1 MDILQAIL
9 PELVLGCAAAFF
21 FGCSLFNVEKNMH
34 RYAVAWAAAAFLA
47 AVISMSGQ
55 AEFFHGAYRVDRFSR
70 FFSLFITGGFLVA
83 IIITRQMKDIDRT
96 CRADVYF
103 FLTVSTSGLILVSG
117 ATELLTL
124 FIALE
129 ISSYPLY
136 ITTSYRKGL
145 GFQFEAA
152 AKYLVFGVV
161 STALMI
167 YGISY
172 LYGALGST
180 FLNDIVLALPSHLY
194 DPLTL
199 VGVILFMAGLLYK
212 LAAFPFHFWAPDV
225 YSGAAVEVVAF
236 AAALPKLA
244 AVALFARVG
253 GVFMDFDVLAPA
265 LAILA
270 VLSMTVGNILALAQ
284 TELKRLLAYSAVS
297 HAGYILLG
305 VLAASQGGL
314 NSAMFYGAVYAV
326 MSLAAFLVAVQ
337 VAEEGKNDIPLDD
350 LRGLWHRAPLLAIV
364 FTIALVSLAGLP
376 PTAGFT
382 GKLLL
387 LTAAWKAG
395 WFWTVV
401 IGVLNSLLGLF
412 VYLNI
417 IRISLVDD
425 RAVGQPLLTP
435 PLLGTTATAL
445 GLGLLVLGVFPGV
458 LLTMARKALAALL
471 YMVPLT

>member
-1 MDILQAIL
+1 
-9 PELVLGCAAAFF
+9 
-21 FGCSLFNVEKNMH
+21 
-34 RYAVAWAAAAFLA
+34 
-47 AVISMSGQ
+47 
-55 AEFFHGAYRVDRFSR
+55 
-70 FFSLFITGGFLVA
+70 
-83 IIITRQMKDIDRT
+83 
-96 CRADVYF
+96 
-103 FLTVSTSGLILVSG
+103 
-117 ATELLTL
+117 
-124 FIALE
+124 
-129 ISSYPLY
+129 
-136 ITTSYRKGL
+136 
-145 GFQFEAA
+145 
-152 AKYLVFGVV
+152 
-161 STALMI
+161 
-167 YGISY
+167 
-172 LYGALGST
+172 
-180 FLNDIVLALPSHLY
+180 
-194 DPLTL
+194 
-199 VGVILFMAGLLYK
+199 
-212 LAAFPFHFWAPDV
+212 
-225 YSGAAVEVVAF
+225 
-236 AAALPKLA
+236 
-244 AVALFARVG
+244 
-253 GVFMDFDVLAPA
+253 MDFDVLAPA

-305 VLAASQGGL
+305 VLAAAQGGL

-337 VAEEGKNDIPLDD
+337 MAEEGKNDIPLDD
-350 LRGLWHRAPLLAIV
+350 LKGLWHRAPLLAIV

-425 RAVGQPLLTP
+425 RAAGRPVPTP

-445 GLGLLVLGVFPGV
+445 GLGLLALGIFPGG

-471 YMVPLT
+471 YIVPLT

>member
-9 PELVLGCAAAFF
+9 PELVLGCAVPFF
-21 FGCSLFNVEKNMH
+21 FVCSLFQLDKNI
-34 RYAVAWAAAAFLA
+34 RRFAVIWAVAAFLA
-47 AVISMSGQ
+47 AVISFGGQ
-55 AEFFHGAYRVDRFSR
+55 AEFFHGAYRIDRFSR
-70 FFSLFITGGFLVA
+70 YFALFITGAFLVVV
-83 IIITRQMKDIDRT
+83 IITRRLEDIDRGSL
-96 CRADVYF
+96 ADFYM
-103 FLTVSTSGLILVSG
+103 FLSISTMGLVLVTG

-136 ITTSYRKGL
+136 ITTSYRTGL

-152 AKYLVFGVV
+152 AKYLIFGVV

-180 FLNDIVLALPSHLY
+180 FLSDIVLALPSHLY

-236 AAALPKLA
+236 AASLPKLA

-253 GVFMDFDVLAPA
+253 GVFMDFEVLAPA
-265 LAILA
+265 LALLA
-270 VLSMTVGNILALAQ
+270 VLSMTVGNLLALTQ
-284 TELKRLLAYSAVS
+284 NELKRLLAYSAVS

-314 NSAMFYGAVYAV
+314 NSAMFYGAVYAF

-337 VAEEGKNDIPLDD
+337 MAVPGQNDIPLDE
-350 LRGLWHRAPLLAIV
+350 LRGLWRRAPLPAIV
-364 FTIALVSLAGLP
+364 LTIALVSLAGLP

-425 RAVGQPLLTP
+425 RGAGRQTVASPLMTS
-435 PLLGTTATAL
+435 TATAL
-445 GLGLLVLGVFPGV
+445 GLGLLFFGV
-458 LLTMARKALAALL
+458 LPNGLLLLARKALAALL
-471 YMVPLT
+471 YI

>member
-1 MDILQAIL
+1 MVVIQAIL
-9 PELVLGCAAAFF
+9 PEIILGSAAAFF
-21 FGCSLFNVEKNMH
+21 FSCSLFNVEKNI
-34 RYAVAWAAAAFLA
+34 RRSVVWWAAAAVLA
-47 AVISMSGQ
+47 AIFAMNCQ
-55 AEFFHGAYRVDRFSR
+55 AELFYGAYRIDRFSR
-70 FFSLFITGGFLVA
+70 FFALFISCAFLVA
-83 IIITRQMKDIDRT
+83 TVITLRMEDIDKNTRT
-96 CRADVYF
+96 DFYF
-103 FLTVSTSGLILVSG
+103 FLTISTFGLILVTG

-136 ITTSYRKGL
+136 VMTSYRKGL

-172 LYGALGST
+172 IYGAVGST
-180 FLNDIVLALPSHLY
+180 FLSDIVEALPSLLY

-199 VGVILFMAGLLYK
+199 VGVILFMAGLFYK

-225 YSGAAVEVVAF
+225 YSGAAAEVVAF
-236 AAALPKLA
+236 VASLPKLA
-244 AVALFARVG
+244 AVALLARVG

-265 LAILA
+265 LAIIA
-270 VLSMTVGNILALAQ
+270 VLSMTAGNLLALAQ
-284 TELKRLLAYSAVS
+284 KELKRLLAFSAVS
-297 HAGYILLG
+297 HAGYIVLG

-314 NSAMFYGAVYAV
+314 NSAMYYGVIYAT
-326 MSLAAFLVAVQ
+326 MSLTAFLVAIQLVSP
-337 VAEEGKNDIPLDD
+337 EKNDIPLDD
-350 LRGLWHRAPLLAIV
+350 LRGLWRRAPLLAVIM
-364 FTIALVSLAGLP
+364 TIALVSLAGLP

-401 IGVLNSLLGLF
+401 FGVLNSLLGLF

-417 IRISLVDD
+417 IRIILVDD
-425 RAVGQPLLTP
+425 HSRQQELTTTPLLQ
-435 PLLGTTATAL
+435 TTATVL
-445 GLGLLVLGVFPGV
+445 GLGLLLLGILPGG
-458 LLTMARKALAALL
+458 LLSMTRKALAALL
-471 YMVPLT
+471 YI

>member
-1 MDILQAIL
+1 MAILQAIL
-9 PELVLGCAAAFF
+9 PELVLGCAATFF
-21 FGCSLFNVEKNMH
+21 FGCSLFNVTKNMH
-34 RYAVAWAAAAFLA
+34 RFAVGWAGAALLA
-47 AVISMSGQ
+47 AVIAMNGN
-55 AEFFHGAYRVDRFSR
+55 AELFHGAYRVDSFSR
-70 FFSLFITGGFLVA
+70 YFSLFITGAFLVA
-83 IIITRQMKDIDRT
+83 IIITLRLEDIDRHA
-96 CRADVYF
+96 RSDFYF
-103 FLTVSTSGLILVSG
+103 FLTISTFGLVLVTG

-136 ITTSYRKGL
+136 IATSYRKGL
-145 GFQFEAA
+145 GYQFEAT

-180 FLNDIVLALPSHLY
+180 FLNEIVVALPSHLH

-199 VGVILFMAGLLYK
+199 VGVIFFMAGLLYK

-225 YSGAAVEVVAF
+225 YSGAAAEVVAF
-236 AAALPKLA
+236 AASLPKLA
-244 AVALFARVG
+244 AVALFARIG
-253 GVFMDFDVLAPA
+253 GVFINFEVLAPA
-265 LAILA
+265 LALLA
-270 VLSMTVGNILALAQ
+270 VLSMTVGNLMALSQ

-305 VLAASQGGL
+305 ILAASKGGL
-314 NSAMFYGAVYAV
+314 NSALFYTAVYAV
-326 MSLAAFLVAVQ
+326 MSLAAFLIAVLM
-337 VAEEGKNDIPLDD
+337 AEDGKNDIPLED
-350 LRGLWHRAPLLAIV
+350 LKGLWQRAPLLAVV
-364 FTIALVSLAGLP
+364 FSIALVSLAGLP

-382 GKLLL
+382 GKLML

-401 IGVLNSLLGLF
+401 FGVLNSLLGLF

-417 IRISLVDD
+417 IRITLVADSNPKQKIL
-425 RAVGQPLLTP
+425 ACTPLLQSTAAV
-435 PLLGTTATAL
+435 LGIC
-445 GLGLLVLGVFPGV
+445 LLVLGVLPNG
-458 LLTMARKALAALL
+458 LLTMAEKALAALL
-471 YMVPLT
+471 YI